1 MRERGP
7 NVAAAISYSLL
18 IIASVFSLFPIFWM
32 ASVSFRPNV
41 DIFRSPLQ
49 WLPVHPTTDA
59 FTQIFR
65 NPVLLRA
72 LANSYVVA
80 LAVTLFSLVLAVL
93 AGYSFS
99 RFDFHGNRALQMFII
114 GTQMIPPIALVVPY
128 FIMISTLQLYDTYQG
143 LVATYTSFVLPFA
156 TLMMTSYFNT
166 IPKDMEEAA
175 MVDGCSRLG
184 SMIRIVLPNVLPGLV
199 ATGVYAFLLAW
210 NEFLFAVVLTR
221 SASTRLIT
229 VAIAMLM
236 GEHAYEWNVMM
247 GLSILASAPLLIAF
261 LFLQRYLVSGLTI
274 GAVKG

>member
-1 MRERGP
+1 MRVHRLT
-7 NVAAAISYSLL
+7 AAVNWCLL
-18 IIASVFSLFPIFWM
+18 ALAAVFALFPIFWM
-32 ASVSFRPNV
+32 ASVSLRPNV

-49 WLPVHPTTDA
+49 WLPAHPTAEA
-59 FTQIFR
+59 FARILA

-72 LANSYVVA
+72 LANSYLVA
-80 LAVTLFSLVLAVL
+80 LAVTGLSLLLAVL

-99 RFDFHGNRALQMFII
+99 RFDFRGNRLLQMFII
-114 GTQMIPPIALVVPY
+114 GTQMIPPIALVLPY
-128 FIMISTLQLYDTYQG
+128 FILISALKLYDTYQG
-143 LVATYTSFVLPFA
+143 LIITYTSFVLPFA

-166 IPKDMEEAA
+166 IPKDLEEAA
-175 MVDGCSRLG
+175 MVDGCSRLA
-184 SMIRIVLPNVLPGLV
+184 SMARIVLPNVLPGLV

-247 GLSILASAPLLIAF
+247 AVSILASVPLLIAF
-261 LFLQRYLVSGLTI
+261 LLLQRYLVSGLTV